1 LVDIGEPIASARLG
15 QNSARRGRIVLD
27 LGAQLADKYAQV
39 LRIVL
44 VRRPPDRGNPG
55 SDLTGSGA

>member
-15 QNSARRGRIVLD
+15 QLVLY
-27 LGAQLADKYAQV
+27 LGAQLADKYAQ
-39 LRIVL
+39 